1 MRNQERQAK
10 EQKLEMERRARERP
24 LCIDSYNRGTYRADN
39 LAKDR
44 VLKDYVQ
51 VMKDAGMSEKEIE
64 NNHLSLEQKEALEEE
79 KFVAAQKKR
88 YGKTTT
94 DTK

>member
-1 MRNQERQAK
+1 MRKQDQEAK
-10 EQKLEMERRARERP
+10 EKRNELLTKARQRP
-24 LCIDSYNRGTYRADN
+24 MLIDSYNRGTYRADN
-39 LAKDR
+39 LAKAR

-64 NNHLSLEQKEALEEE
+64 NNHLSLEQKETLEEE

-88 YGKTTT
+88 YGKTT
-94 DTK
+94 D